1 MNNNYLP
8 ATLLCDFYKLSH
20 RVQYPKGTEV
30 VYSTWTPRTSRLLDV
45 KEVVHFGAQAFI
57 KEYLIE
63 FFNTNFFAR
72 PKADVVAEY
81 VRVVKFALGDQNPD
95 ATHIEALHDLG
106 FLPLKIKSLPEG
118 SVVPLRC
125 PTMTVQNTDPRFFWL
140 TNYIESLLSTEM
152 WQASTSATIAREY
165 RRLLDAAA
173 LETVGNTDFVQ
184 FQGHD
189 FSFRGMSSLSS
200 AVKSGMGHLL
210 SFSGTDT
217 VPAILG
223 LEKYYNAN
231 IEKELV
237 GTSIPA
243 TEHSVMCSYG
253 KESEFETYKHLITE
267 VYPAGFLSVVSDTWD
282 LWKVLSNV
290 ILPLKDEI
298 LARDGKVVIR
308 PDSGDPVK
316 IVTGDSEGA
325 TDAER
330 KGVVEILWDIFG
342 GTVNGLGY
350 KVLDPHIG
358 CIYGDAITRAR
369 ASDICSRLKAKGF
382 ASTNVV
388 FGIGSYTYQYNTRD
402 TFGYAMKSTLVKV
415 NGEEIAIFKD
425 PVTDTGMKKSA
436 RGAVRV
442 YRTKGPQGSGLDTT
456 SYEDGLSLEESNHVS
471 LLHDVFVDGKLL
483 IDENFADI
491 KARVLN
497 SLKDQ
502 VTK

>member
-8 ATLLCDFYKLSH
+8 ATLLCDFYKVSH
-20 RVQYPKGTEV
+20 RVQYPKNTEI

-63 FFNTNFFAR
+63 FFNENFFNR
-72 PKADVVAEY
+72 PKIDVLAEY
-81 VRVVKFALGDQNPD
+81 SRVIKFALGDQNPD
-95 ATHIEALHDLG
+95 VTHIADLHDLG
-106 FLPLKIKSLPEG
+106 YLPLKIKSLPEG
-118 SVVPLRC
+118 SVVPLRV
-125 PTMTVQNTDPRFFWL
+125 PTLTVQNTDPRFFWL

-165 RRLLDAAA
+165 RRLLNRAA
-173 LETVGNTDFVQ
+173 LETGGDLGFVQ

-189 FSFRGMSSLSS
+189 FSFRGMSTVSS

-210 SFSGTDT
+210 SFAGTDT
-217 VPAILG
+217 IPAILG

-243 TEHSVMCSYG
+243 TEHSVMCANGHDELAAY
-253 KESEFETYKHLITE
+253 TRLITE
-267 VYPAGFLSVVSDTWD
+267 IYPKGFLSVVSDTWN
-282 LWKVLSNV
+282 LWDVLYKV
-290 ILPLKDEI
+290 ILPLKDTI

-325 TDAER
+325 TEAER

-342 GTVNGLGY
+342 GTVNEKGY

-358 CIYGDAITRAR
+358 CIYGDAITRTR
-369 ASDICSRLKAKGF
+369 ANDICSRLKVKGF
-382 ASTNVV
+382 ASTNMVY
-388 FGIGSYTYQYNTRD
+388 GIGSYTYQYNTRD
-402 TFGYAMKSTLVKV
+402 TFGYAMKSTLCVID
-415 NGEEIAIFKD
+415 GQEIQIFKD
-425 PVTDTGMKKSA
+425 PVTDSGVKRSA
-436 RGAVRV
+436 KGAVRV
-442 YRTKGPQGSGLDTT
+442 TEKEGVLE
-456 SYEDGLSLEESNHVS
+456 YEDQLTLAESNENT
-471 LLHDVFVDGKLL
+471 LLLDVFLDGKLL
-483 IDENFADI
+483 IDEKFSDI
-491 KARVLN
+491 RARVLD
-497 SLKDQ
+497 SLK
-502 VTK
+502 TAEAAK